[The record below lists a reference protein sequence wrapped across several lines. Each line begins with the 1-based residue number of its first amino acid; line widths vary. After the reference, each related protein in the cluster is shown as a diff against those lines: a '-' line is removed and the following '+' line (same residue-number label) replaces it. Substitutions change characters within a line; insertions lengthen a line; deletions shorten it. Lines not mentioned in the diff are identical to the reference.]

1 MSPAVTG
8 PGPFLWRRSCVSS
21 RAFRRIAT
29 CFRFS
34 RMSTTSSCTPSM
46 EVYSWS
52 TPSISASVIAQPVM
66 DDSSTRRSAL
76 PNVWPKPRSN
86 GSITTFACLDV
97 VGVTLTTRGFRNSPT
112 DACMEEIPACETFE
126 NCACPPRYSGNT
138 AEPKTRLLRIQLDD
152 EVLVDVGQNLFAVGQ
167 LLERAGE
174 FLLVDLDPRRETDL
188 SLDLQGR
195 LNAQLLLRLL
205 ADRDHVARLALV
217 GGDGDLLTVHGNCG
231 MAHQLTRFVARGC
244 EAHAIDHVVE
254 PTFQEL
260 QERCARSTGT
270 ARSLDV
276 VVAELLFKDAVHA
289 AQLLLLA
296 QLHAVVGKTTATL
309 ALDAARRHFEL
320 ALRLE
325 RLHAT
330 LQEQIRSLTTR
341 QLAFRTEITSHESS
355 STPAA
360 SWAGGSRCAGSA

>member
-46 EVYSWS
+46 LVYSCN
-52 TPSISASVIAQPVM
+52 TPSISASVMAAPGM
-66 DDSSTRRSAL
+66 DDNNTRRSAL
-76 PNVWPKPRSN
+76 PRVWPKPRSN
-86 GSITTFACLDV
+86 GSITTFACLGL

-112 DACMEEIPACETFE
+112 DACMEETPACVAVE

-138 AEPKTRLLRIQLDD
+138 AEPKRRLLRIQLDD

-174 FLLVDLDPRRETDL
+174 LLLIDLDPRREADL
-188 SLDLQGR
+188 GLDLQGR

-205 ADRDHVARLALV
+205 ADRNHIACLALV
-217 GGDGDLLTVHGNCG
+217 RSDRDLFTVHGDRG

-244 EAHAIDHVVE
+244 EAYVIDHIVE
-254 PTFQEL
+254 TTVQEL
-260 QERCARSTGT
+260 QERCDRSTRT
-270 ARSLDV
+270 ARSLYV
-276 VVAELLFKDAVHA
+276 VIAELSFKYPV
-289 AQLLLLA
+289 
-296 QLHAVVGKTTATL
+296 
-309 ALDAARRHFEL
+309 
-320 ALRLE
+320 
-325 RLHAT
+325 
-330 LQEQIRSLTTR
+330 
-341 QLAFRTEITSHESS
+341 
-355 STPAA
+355 
-360 SWAGGSRCAGSA
+360 